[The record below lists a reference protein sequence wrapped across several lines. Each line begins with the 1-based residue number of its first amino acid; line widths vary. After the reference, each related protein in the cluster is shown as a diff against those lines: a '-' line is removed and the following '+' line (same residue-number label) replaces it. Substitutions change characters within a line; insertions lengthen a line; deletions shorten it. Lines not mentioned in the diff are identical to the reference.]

1 MNEPKAQQDPSM
13 EEILASIRR
22 IISEGEQS
30 EDGAPA
36 EDVAAQEAEPEIIEP
51 EPEPD
56 PEPAETPEVVETDES
71 ADVEVEDVL
80 ELTEKV
86 EDDGTV
92 VSLNAGAA
100 TEVEYEVDLVE
111 EDVTPSLPEPER
123 EVGPSAIEDDDRLV
137 SDEAAAVSADAFSE
151 LSRSIAASGAPEAGM
166 RLGGSDRTIEDV
178 VREAVRPLL
187 KDWLDR
193 NLPGLVQKLV
203 QDEIR
208 RLSGN

>member
-1 MNEPKAQQDPSM
+1 MNEPKAKQDPSM

-22 IISEGEQS
+22 IISEGEPS
-30 EDGAPA
+30 EDDAA
-36 EDVAAQEAEPEIIEP
+36 EDEVSEQETELELADAEP
-51 EPEPD
+51 EPEPE
-56 PEPAETPEVVETDES
+56 PEPEAEAVEEPPEAES
-71 ADVEVEDVL
+71 DDVL

-92 VSLNAGAA
+92 VSLNAGAD
-100 TEVEYEVDLVE
+100 TEVEYEVDLV
-111 EDVTPSLPEPER
+111 DDDTAPGLPEPER
-123 EVGPSAIEDDDRLV
+123 EVVESDEDRLV
-137 SDEAAAVSADAFSE
+137 SDEAAAVSAGAFNE
-151 LSRSIAASGAPEAGM
+151 LARSVAESAAPEAGM

-208 RLSGN
+208 RLSGS

>member
-30 EDGAPA
+30 EDDASADDAPEQA
-36 EDVAAQEAEPEIIEP
+36 AEPETAD
-51 EPEPD
+51 PD
-56 PEPAETPEVVETDES
+56 PEPVEPPDAAEETDDS
-71 ADVEVEDVL
+71 AEVDPEEVL

-111 EDVTPSLPEPER
+111 EDTAPSLPEPER
-123 EVGPSAIEDDDRLV
+123 EVGPSTTIDEDRLV

-151 LSRSIAASGAPEAGM
+151 LSRSIAASGAPESGM

>member
-30 EDGAPA
+30 EDGAA
-36 EDVAAQEAEPEIIEP
+36 TEDVSEQEMEPELEP
-51 EPEPD
+51 E
-56 PEPAETPEVVETDES
+56 PEVVETP
-71 ADVEVEDVL
+71 DVVETLEPEPEVEGAEDVL

-92 VSLNAGAA
+92 VSLNASAA
-100 TEVEYEVDLVE
+100 TEVEYEVELVE
-111 EDVTPSLPEPER
+111 ESPAPSLPEPER
-123 EVGPSAIEDDDRLV
+123 EIGPTTPVDEDRLV
-137 SDEAAAVSADAFSE
+137 SDEAAAVSADAFSA
-151 LSRSIAASGAPEAGM
+151 LSRSVAASGAAEAGM

-208 RLSGN
+208 RLSGS